1 MIGFSTICCFPVDI
15 AVRLI
20 GSISLL
26 MNVLV
31 FIALVSNPGEVLADD
46 KIRIIFGFDSEYFN
60 PDNQSRDDAEWFTI
74 FCLIFTLFLLISSAL
89 LIWASIVGQRWLTVP
104 WLICS
109 LLNLTCHITSLT
121 LLSFREV
128 PAVRE
133 WVTALTVLHS
143 VALFYFTLI
152 VAISHYLWWIQS
164 KQQSTE
170 SPDQELRESVPK
182 STYFNRQLVEAPSLM
197 SI

>member
-60 PDNQSRDDAEWFTI
+60 PDNQSRDDAGPEVADGTMADLFTSQP
-74 FCLIFTLFLLISSAL
+74 CLPYHVIDSTVISRGARCQR
-89 LIWASIVGQRWLTVP
+89 VG
-104 WLICS
+104 
-109 LLNLTCHITSLT
+109 
-121 LLSFREV
+121 
-128 PAVRE
+128 
-133 WVTALTVLHS
+133 HS
-143 VALFYFTLI
+143 PNFALFYFTLI

-170 SPDQELRESVPK
+170 SPDQELRESLPK